1 VTIAAEAMNG
11 TREWIISCNNKNEKL
26 INALPLLLSDALE
39 IIVCTTAVETIMC
52 PSTVENEKGIGSL
65 SESAF
70 VKGELHQIM
79 TVMRVTCAGT
89 SIEEP
94 PKPST

>member
-1 VTIAAEAMNG
+1 MN
-11 TREWIISCNNKNEKL
+11 T
-26 INALPLLLSDALE
+26 LPLLLSDDPE

-52 PSTVENEKGIGSL
+52 PTTVENEKGIGSL
-65 SESAF
+65 SGSAF
-70 VKGELHQIM
+70 GKGGLHQIM